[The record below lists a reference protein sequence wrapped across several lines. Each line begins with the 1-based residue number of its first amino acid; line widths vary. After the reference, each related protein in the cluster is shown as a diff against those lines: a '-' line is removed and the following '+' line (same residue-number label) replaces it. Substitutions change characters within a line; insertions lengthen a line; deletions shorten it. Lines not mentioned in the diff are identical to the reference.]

1 MYASQLIADAAVFLP
16 QHPRG
21 GSGLQP
27 GEDKPAEGRMA
38 GLIATLRGFL
48 AAHAPGQATSS
59 RSSRTR

>member
-1 MYASQLIADAAVFLP
+1 MYASQLISDAAVFHP

-27 GEDKPAEGRMA
+27 SDDKPAEGRKT

-48 AAHAPGQATSS
+48 AAHAPGQST
-59 RSSRTR
+59 SSRTR